1 MRIWVGAHADEGR
14 WKWVSDGSLLVDDAG
29 APYTPYKSYEQAN
42 ATCAAFHGRRSGG
55 WLVQESCDA
64 AHGFACEMPE
74 SSYDETVEIVSDDPE
89 PRPIAPCSWMQEW
102 CTNCRSWPGVWSQ
115 QATRQTWNYED
126 NIFAHGTRQL
136 QSMKIG
142 DYLTVLFVSL
152 FIASCIVKE
161 MKQILADQIVVRHLT
176 LCCLSSVPQQDP
188 VHVDSLQEEQDAFV
202 FHDPAVLQSQLSQT
216 GTPSSL
222 QRLSLSQFLTTV
234 FFWCLGTTRK
244 LALVPCVAL
253 AMPVL
258 MFAEGAFSLQVAMN
272 GVALL
277 FLLDIDDLI
286 YAHLLSEETKNT
298 VEDISSQVQVLATE
312 KRMLLSIP
320 RSYLLPA
327 MVSCSTAVW
336 SVGLKISGS
345 GNFNSVALLLVA
357 GGLIPMLAISP
368 LAVAAHGFQRDQ
380 KKNSM
385 LRVVSV
391 ALSALAGLAEVFLV
405 SAIVLFNS
413 ADPRLSIQFLFQDR
427 GY

>member
-1 MRIWVGAHADEGR
+1 
-14 WKWVSDGSLLVDDAG
+14 
-29 APYTPYKSYEQAN
+29 
-42 ATCAAFHGRRSGG
+42 
-55 WLVQESCDA
+55 
-64 AHGFACEMPE
+64 
-74 SSYDETVEIVSDDPE
+74 
-89 PRPIAPCSWMQEW
+89 
-102 CTNCRSWPGVWSQ
+102 
-115 QATRQTWNYED
+115 
-126 NIFAHGTRQL
+126 
-136 QSMKIG
+136 
-142 DYLTVLFVSL
+142 
-152 FIASCIVKE
+152 
-161 MKQILADQIVVRHLT
+161 
-176 LCCLSSVPQQDP
+176 
-188 VHVDSLQEEQDAFV
+188 
-202 FHDPAVLQSQLSQT
+202 
-216 GTPSSL
+216 
-222 QRLSLSQFLTTV
+222 
-234 FFWCLGTTRK
+234 
-244 LALVPCVAL
+244 
-253 AMPVL
+253 
-258 MFAEGAFSLQVAMN
+258 MN

-391 ALSALAGLAEVFLV
+391 ALSALAGLAEVF
-405 SAIVLFNS
+405 S
-413 ADPRLSIQFLFQDR
+413 
-427 GY
+427 